1 MRSLLKAFLLA
12 PAIVSAFVLP
22 PTSEQDV
29 DVEFEKN
36 DVDATGKLISDSLPT
51 SIQTNFYF

>member
-29 DVEFEKN
+29 DIEFEN
-36 DVDATGKLISDSLPT
+36 RDVETTGKFISESLFHVY
-51 SIQTNFYF
+51 QN